1 MSGSATVIDTPP
13 IAPVLGRPVRVLLAD
28 DTFTVRFLLR
38 QALEA
43 SGAFEVVAEAGDGQE
58 AVDQAILHRPELVL
72 LDLAMP
78 VMDGLQALPRI
89 RAGAPD
95 SVVVVLSGFNAERM
109 EPQAVAL
116 GAAGYLEKS
125 GSPIRL
131 VESIL
136 ALIRPDEGALAV
148 AATPPVAVPPAPAAQ
163 RPFTFRPPVPAP
175 LSAEQKSQILADMS
189 HELRRPLNRVVQAT
203 ELLAHAEL
211 PPEVAEWSDMVRS
224 SSDALDRAANDI
236 LEFAKTEV
244 GLVVLERKPFK
255 VHEIVDDAL
264 AMMRFDGMGK
274 GLALLSDVGPDVPE
288 VCLGDAGR
296 LRQVLDNLLA
306 NALRFTDRGFVRI
319 SVRAEPMGP
328 GPRTRLAFA
337 VSDSGIGIAPQ
348 HLSRLFERFTQAEE
362 STGRLYG
369 GTGLGLNICHRLVAM
384 MDGEMSVTSVP
395 GEGSTFTATVV
406 LDRAYEPAVEPAA
419 VPSSPATR
427 HRGRVLLFE
436 DDGTT
441 RHLMVQRLENFGF
454 EAVACATAVDGL
466 TRFRG
471 NGPFVAVLMDSQLPD
486 MDGVEAARTIRRIEA
501 EDSGLGRT
509 PIIALTGA
517 SRAEDRER
525 CFEAGMDDFLVKP
538 AQGADLFATLTRW
551 AAAD

>member
-1 MSGSATVIDTPP
+1 MSGSASVIDTPP
-13 IAPVLGRPVRVLLAD
+13 IVPVPGKPVRVLLAD

-78 VMDGLQALPRI
+78 VMDGLQALPRL

-136 ALIRPDEGALAV
+136 ALIRGDQPAPTV
-148 AATPPVAVPPAPAAQ
+148 AAVPAVLPPDRESQ
-163 RPFTFRPPVPAP
+163 GPFTFRPPAPAP
-175 LSAEQKSQILADMS
+175 LTAEQKSQILADMS

-255 VHEIVDDAL
+255 VHQIVDDAL

-274 GLALLSDVGPDVPE
+274 GLALLSDVGPGVPE

-306 NALRFTDRGFVRI
+306 NALRFTEKGFVRI

-337 VSDSGIGIAPQ
+337 VTDSGIGVAPQ
-348 HLSRLFERFTQAEE
+348 HLSRLFERFTQADE

-406 LDRAYEPAVEPAA
+406 LDRAYEPPVEP
-419 VPSSPATR
+419 VDPPSVATR

-466 TRFRG
+466 ARFRG

-486 MDGVEAARTIRRIEA
+486 MDGVDAARTIRRIEA
-501 EDSGLGRT
+501 EDSGMGRT

-551 AAAD
+551 AAAE

>member
-1 MSGSATVIDTPP
+1 VSGSASVIDTPP
-13 IAPVLGRPVRVLLAD
+13 IVPVPGKPVRVLLAD

-78 VMDGLQALPRI
+78 VMDGLQALPRL

-136 ALIRPDEGALAV
+136 ALIRGDQPAPTV
-148 AATPPVAVPPAPAAQ
+148 AAVPAVLPPDRESQ
-163 RPFTFRPPVPAP
+163 GPFTFRPPAPAP
-175 LSAEQKSQILADMS
+175 LTAEQKSQILADMS

-244 GLVVLERKPFK
+244 GMVVLERKPFK
-255 VHEIVDDAL
+255 VHQIVDDAL

-274 GLALLSDVGPDVPE
+274 GLALLSDVDPDVPE

-306 NALRFTDRGFVRI
+306 NALRFTEKGFVRI
-319 SVRAEPMGP
+319 SVRVEQMGP

-337 VSDSGIGIAPQ
+337 VTDSGIGVAPQ
-348 HLSRLFERFTQAEE
+348 HLSRLFERFTQADEAT
-362 STGRLYG
+362 SRLYG

-406 LDRAYEPAVEPAA
+406 LDRAYEPPVEP
-419 VPSSPATR
+419 VDPPSVATR

-466 TRFRG
+466 ARFRG

-486 MDGVEAARTIRRIEA
+486 MDGVDAARTIRRIEA
-501 EDSGLGRT
+501 EDSGMGRT

-551 AAAD
+551 AAAE

>member
-1 MSGSATVIDTPP
+1 VSASATVIDTPL
-13 IAPVLGRPVRVLLAD
+13 IAPAVGKPVRVLLAD

-78 VMDGLQALPRI
+78 VMDGLQALPRL

-95 SVVVVLSGFNAERM
+95 SVVVVLSGFTAERM

-136 ALIRPDEGALAV
+136 ALIRGDQGVPTV
-148 AATPPVAVPPAPAAQ
+148 VATPAAAVSPDPESQ
-163 RPFTFRPPVPAP
+163 RPFTFRPPAPAP

-211 PPEVAEWSDMVRS
+211 PPEVAEWSEMVRS

-236 LEFAKTEV
+236 LEFAKTEA

-255 VHEIVDDAL
+255 VQKIVDDAL

-274 GLALLSDVGPDVPE
+274 GLALLSDVGPGVPE

-306 NALRFTDRGFVRI
+306 NALRFTEKGFVRI

-337 VSDSGIGIAPQ
+337 VTDSGIGVAPQ
-348 HLSRLFERFTQAEE
+348 HLSRLFERFTQADE

-369 GTGLGLNICHRLVAM
+369 GTGLGLNICHRLVAL
-384 MDGEMSVTSVP
+384 MDGDMSVTSVP
-395 GEGSTFTATVV
+395 GEGSTFTARVV
-406 LDRAYEPAVEPAA
+406 LDRAYELPVEPGALA
-419 VPSSPATR
+419 SVATR

-436 DDGTT
+436 DDTTT

-466 TRFRG
+466 ARFRG
-471 NGPFVAVLMDSQLPD
+471 NGPFLAVLMDSQLPD
-486 MDGVEAARTIRRIEA
+486 MDGVDVARTIRRIEA

-551 AAAD
+551 ATPD